1 MTEIEIV
8 ITEDV
13 INIDL
18 GETTLI
24 SISDLSDV
32 SLDYICGET
41 INSNRVV
48 VLQNGKIYKADNTNM
63 NHLGCVVGI
72 AKQAGVLNDTI
83 KVMKLGTMTNSSW
96 DLLINKLCYFNN
108 IGEIIQTVSTTGFLQ
123 SVGIAKSATSIDVSI
138 SDITIN

>member
-72 AKQAGVLNDTI
+72 AKQSGVLNETI
-83 KVMKLGTMTNSSW
+83 KVMKLGTTSNTGWS
-96 DLLINKLCYFNN
+96 LVVNKLCYFNDN
-108 IGEIIQTVSTTGFLQ
+108 GEIVQTISTTGFLQ
-123 SVGIAKSATSIDVSI
+123 SVGIAKTPTSIDVLI
-138 SDITIN
+138 GDLIIN

>member
-1 MTEIEIV
+1 MAEV
-8 ITEDV
+8 LITEDV
-13 INIDL
+13 INISL

-24 SISDLSDV
+24 SINELSDV

-48 VLQNGKIYKADNTNM
+48 VLQNGKIYKADNTNL

-72 AKQAGVLNDTI
+72 SKQAGVLNDTI
-83 KVMKLGTMTNSSW
+83 KVMKFGTTSNTGW
-96 DLLINKLCYFNN
+96 NLIVNKLCYFNN

-123 SVGIAKSATSIDVSI
+123 SVGIAKSATSIEVSI
-138 SDITIN
+138 SDMIIN